1 MNTTARTQ
9 AGTLGETLIDVRKEL
24 LDFGMR
30 NPLLNYRPL
39 KARGAEIFDADPS

>member
-24 LDFGMR
+24 LDLECG
-30 NPLLNYRPL
+30 
-39 KARGAEIFDADPS
+39 IHC